1 MPHYLRLALLFLAGI
16 TLALPACTTRP
27 DLDLTIHESERGA
40 VYVERISDRSFH
52 ATHPITLSADTMAR
66 VLRGVVVKDS
76 RGVVLGNL
84 IPGKPEVGQAFED
97 KDVEYLAPLLVEG
110 LTRAASDQQVGFRVV
125 QLSAPANSQIA
136 GLTFCLSDLRSPGVC
151 ESEQSSG
158 AISEEATAGSLYVYG
173 QSLYLTLTEY
183 RYRTNRAETSTTSN
197 RRIFNPAGMANRTV
211 LFVPE
216 SVKRPDSYRTALSTD
231 ATLVIDY
238 GLLATMPAAS
248 DIRSATAQPAT
259 PVKGE
264 PTQRDTDIDEVRKE
278 LQEIKKKLAEQ
289 EEERTRST
297 SSSLKNPAPRSTP

>member
-1 MPHYLRLALLFLAGI
+1 
-16 TLALPACTTRP
+16 
-27 DLDLTIHESERGA
+27 

-52 ATHPITLSADTMAR
+52 AAHPMTLSADTMAR

-76 RGVVLGNL
+76 RGPVLGNL
-84 IPGKPEVGQAFED
+84 IPGKSEVGRAFED
-97 KDVEYLAPLLVEG
+97 KDVEYLAPLLVAG

-125 QLSAPANSQIA
+125 QVSASTNSQIG
-136 GLTFCLSDLRSPGVC
+136 GLTFCVDSVRFPGTC
-151 ESEQSSG
+151 ETEQPSG
-158 AISEEATAGSLYVYG
+158 AISEESTAGSLYAYG

-183 RYRTNRAETSTTSN
+183 RYRTKRAETSTTAD

-211 LFVPE
+211 HFVPE
-216 SVKRPDSYRTALSTD
+216 SAKRPDSYRTALSTD

-248 DIRSATAQPAT
+248 DMRSTATQSPT

-264 PTQRDTDIDEVRKE
+264 PTQRDTDMDELRKE
-278 LQEIKKKLAEQ
+278 MQEIKKKLAEQ

-297 SSSLKNPAPRSTP
+297 PSSYKKPTPRSTP